1 MSEIVNLKR
10 ARKAKARHAKDIVA
24 EANRA
29 EHGVSKSAHKL
40 AKKRAEKDAH
50 EVEAHK
56 LDKDA

>member
-10 ARKAKARHAKDIVA
+10 VRKAKARRAKEIVT

-40 AKKRAEKDAH
+40 AKAKAEIEAH
-50 EVEAHK
+50 DVDAHK
-56 LDKDA
+56 LDKGD